1 MPWRKLSVMEER
13 FYFINEC
20 RAGYRT
26 ITDICKDF
34 GISRTLAYRYLD
46 RFERFG
52 MQGLEDRSRTPHSSP
67 NETPKAVVDEIIKL
81 RKEHPRYGPEKLLT
95 KLSEAFPDTKWP
107 AESTI
112 NLILKR
118 NNLIP
123 ERRRIRRIEK
133 INPIFDPSSP
143 NEIWSGDFKGKFRTG
158 DRSYV
163 YPLTIADSFSRF
175 LFAAAALAHP
185 TFQATRDVFI
195 DVFRK
200 FGLPLQLHTDNGCP
214 FAGPTSLA
222 RLSCLAVWLL
232 EHDVL
237 PVYSDPGCPSQ
248 NGRHERMHRELKAD
262 AARPPARNLTLEQK
276 KLDAFVQEYNFY
288 RPHNALGNKTPAS
301 VHVHSQREYR
311 PYVEPW
317 DYPSGFAVRR
327 VFRNGAIRWGSDA
340 WIMVSTAL
348 IGKDIGLEEL
358 GNGIWRVYFRSKLL
372 GYLDEEQHRIQDI
385 NGRLKRK
392 KCKQCP

>member
-1 MPWRKLSVMEER
+1 
-13 FYFINEC
+13 
-20 RAGYRT
+20 
-26 ITDICKDF
+26 
-34 GISRTLAYRYLD
+34 
-46 RFERFG
+46 
-52 MQGLEDRSRTPHSSP
+52 MQGLEDQPSTPHTSP
-67 NETPKAVVDEIIKL
+67 SKTLKAIEDLIIKL
-81 RKEHPRYGPEKLLT
+81 RMEHPRYGPEKLLT
-95 KLSEAFPDTKWP
+95 KLSEQYPETKWP

-133 INPIFDPSSP
+133 VNPIFDPSAP

-185 TFQATRDVFI
+185 RFEATKDVFT

-200 FGLPLQLHTDNGCP
+200 FGLPLQLHTDNGSP

-222 RLSCLAVWLL
+222 RLSSLAVWLL

-237 PVYSDPGCPSQ
+237 PVYSDPGCHSQ
-248 NGRHERMHRELKAD
+248 NGRHERMHRELKAE
-262 AARPPARNLTLEQK
+262 AARPPARNMTLEQK
-276 KLDAFVQEYNFY
+276 KLDSFIQEYNYY
-288 RPHNALGNKTPAS
+288 RPHNALGNRTPAS

-311 PYVEPW
+311 PDIVPW
-317 DYPSGFAVRR
+317 DYPSGFSARR

-340 WIMVSTAL
+340 WVMVSTAL
-348 IGKDIGLEEL
+348 IGRDIGLEEL
-358 GNGIWRVYFRSKLL
+358 GNRIWRVYFRSKLL
-372 GYLDEEQHRIQDI
+372 GYLDEEQLRIQDI
-385 NGRLKRK
+385 NGRLNRK